1 MVAAPPKAHQRR
13 SIFAQQLRQ
22 LGDVCRDAPRL
33 VACEQV
39 GSRAAAWVILEIYVC
54 QRMAVVVPHDEAGR
68 VPKTEAQL
76 GYKRLIQL

>member
-1 MVAAPPKAHQRR
+1 MLAAKRR
-13 SIFAQQLRQ
+13 ASSRVSNLA
-22 LGDVCRDAPRL
+22 AM
-33 VACEQV
+33 
-39 GSRAAAWVILEIYVC
+39 RAAGLLLEIDLG